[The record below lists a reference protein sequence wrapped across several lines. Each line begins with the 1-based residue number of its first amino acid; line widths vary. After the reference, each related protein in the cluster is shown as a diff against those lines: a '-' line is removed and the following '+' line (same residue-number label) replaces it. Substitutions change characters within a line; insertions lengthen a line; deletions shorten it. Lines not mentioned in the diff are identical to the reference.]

1 MMTTKTIL
9 TCALTGSVTPP
20 KKHLGLPITPKE
32 IAESGIEAAKAGAAI
47 VHIHVRDPEK
57 GIPSMDPELYR
68 EVVDRIRDDGTDVVI
83 NLTCGH
89 GARLRPSDPDANDAS
104 GTSNVQTPVV
114 RMRHIEENKPEICTL
129 DYGSMNFGDF
139 VIINTPEHLKRM
151 AEIAK
156 KVGSKPELEVFD
168 TGHLRLAKK
177 MIEEGIIDKPPLF
190 QICLGIPWGLE
201 QNSESMIF
209 MRDALP
215 DSSHWASFGIGPGE
229 FPMLAQAALLGGHVR
244 VGMEDNLY
252 LEKGVPTP
260 SNAALVEKGIKIL
273 QTLGKEPASAQEARE
288 ILGLKKLV
296 N

>member
-156 KVGSKPELEVFD
+156 KVGSKPY
-168 TGHLRLAKK
+168 A
-177 MIEEGIIDKPPLF
+177 
-190 QICLGIPWGLE
+190 
-201 QNSESMIF
+201 
-209 MRDALP
+209 
-215 DSSHWASFGIGPGE
+215 
-229 FPMLAQAALLGGHVR
+229 
-244 VGMEDNLY
+244 
-252 LEKGVPTP
+252 
-260 SNAALVEKGIKIL
+260 
-273 QTLGKEPASAQEARE
+273 
-288 ILGLKKLV
+288 
-296 N
+296 